1 MICFVEY
8 LIFRELHHQLKISY
22 KVRGESV
29 QSDQKIYTSEA
40 LKLCFNLDST
50 ILEVYDRNN
59 TQLCSLDCKWNSCD
73 AEQHRKNKQFYKL
86 YNYAIQR
93 EREPYNVVSVSQSD
107 SKNSLIKMA
116 RLQELFIVLHSIKRA
131 YYQAW
136 RDNKARV
143 Y

>member
-22 KVRGESV
+22 KVRKESA
-29 QSDQKIYTSEA
+29 QLGQKIYTSEA

-50 ILEVYDRNN
+50 ILEVYDTNN

-73 AEQHRKNKQFYKL
+73 AEQHRKNKRFYKL
-86 YNYAIQR
+86 YHYAIQR
-93 EREPYNVVSVSQSD
+93 EREPYNDVSVSQSD

-131 YYQAW
+131 YYRAW
-136 RDNKARV
+136 RDNKART
-143 Y
+143 

>member
-1 MICFVEY
+1 MICFVEH

-22 KVRGESV
+22 KVREESA
-29 QSDQKIYTSEA
+29 QLGQKIYTSEA

-50 ILEVYDRNN
+50 ILEVYGTNN
-59 TQLCSLDCKWNSCD
+59 TQLCNLDCKWDSRD
-73 AEQHRKNKQFYKL
+73 VEQRRKNKQFYKL
-86 YNYAIQR
+86 YRYAIQR
-93 EREPYNVVSVSQSD
+93 EKEPCNIVSVSQSD
-107 SKNSLIKMA
+107 SKNFLIKMA

-136 RDNKARV
+136 RDGNARV

>member
-22 KVRGESV
+22 KVRGES
-29 QSDQKIYTSEA
+29 A
-40 LKLCFNLDST
+40 
-50 ILEVYDRNN
+50 
-59 TQLCSLDCKWNSCD
+59 
-73 AEQHRKNKQFYKL
+73 
-86 YNYAIQR
+86 
-93 EREPYNVVSVSQSD
+93 QSD

-136 RDNKARV
+136 RDNEARD